1 MLIYKWFFWP
11 WFFTVATIYHAEHK
25 GSNLMSTIYKEKL
38 IHSNFFVIPIRYS
51 TYVLITPPIL
61 RVWSWL
67 KVPAK
72 YFIICHDTKKTTW
85 IIIFQKYDKFWSA
98 LLEYFIE
105 HKLWNWEES
114 YVKPLFLR
122 FTWLNLKSSALKQ
135 QHLFKCNKQF
145 SSDAI

>member
-25 GSNLMSTIYKEKL
+25 GPNLMSTIYKEKL

-51 TYVLITPPIL
+51 TYVLITPPIF
-61 RVWSWL
+61 RVWFWL

-72 YFIICHDTKKTTW
+72 YFKICHDTKKKLHPKVRQILKCFTG
-85 IIIFQKYDKFWSA
+85 IFHWAQT
-98 LLEYFIE
+98 L
-105 HKLWNWEES
+105 KLGG
-114 YVKPLFLR
+114 VICKTPFLR

-135 QHLFKCNKQF
+135 HLFKF
-145 SSDAI
+145 SLDAI

>member
-72 YFIICHDTKKTTW
+72 YFKICHDTKKNYMDYC
-85 IIIFQKYDKFWSA
+85 IPKARKILKYFAGTFHWA
-98 LLEYFIE
+98 QTL
-105 HKLWNWEES
+105 KLGG
-114 YVKPLFLR
+114 VICKTPFLR

-135 QHLFKCNKQF
+135 HLFKCNKQF

>member
-25 GSNLMSTIYKEKL
+25 GANLMSTIFIEKL

-72 YFIICHDTKKTTW
+72 YFKIGHDTKKNYMDYCIPIARKFLKYFAGTFHWAQTLKLGGVICKTPFFTFHMIESEIMCLEATTSL
-85 IIIFQKYDKFWSA
+85 QM
-98 LLEYFIE
+98 
-105 HKLWNWEES
+105 
-114 YVKPLFLR
+114 
-122 FTWLNLKSSALKQ
+122 
-135 QHLFKCNKQF
+135 
-145 SSDAI
+145 